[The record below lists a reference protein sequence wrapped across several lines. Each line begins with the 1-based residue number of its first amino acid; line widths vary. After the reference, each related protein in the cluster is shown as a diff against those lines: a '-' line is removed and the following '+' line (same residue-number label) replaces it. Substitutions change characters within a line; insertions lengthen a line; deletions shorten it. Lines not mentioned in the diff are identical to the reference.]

1 MSFPRL
7 SEHFI
12 RTLVVGVAL
21 GFIAWLVV
29 VPTVSDRNFSP
40 PHRAVDRS
48 NLGTIGKVRILYET
62 DHPNGMPPEALT
74 DVYAYAAELAF
85 SRYLESP
92 QFWLSHIDPALKAT
106 DLGDIHSIIN
116 PATKLI
122 NPKFQGAPL
131 AFAVALLPKVSDL
144 PPTTPIAWTRGLQP
158 DGTWRKDN
166 PYGGDG
172 GAVVFAAGN
181 VQQCAKTV
189 GPFVKWGT
197 HEPTS
202 NILEALPPGTR
213 IGEYVPPPAR

>member
-1 MSFPRL
+1 M
-7 SEHFI
+7 
-12 RTLVVGVAL
+12 
-21 GFIAWLVV
+21 GFIAWVVV
-29 VPTVSDRNFSP
+29 VPTVSDRNISSAP
-40 PHRAVDRS
+40 RAVDRS
-48 NLGTIGKVRILYET
+48 NLFSIGNKRISYET
-62 DHPNGMPPEALT
+62 EHSNGMPPEALT
-74 DVYAYAAELAF
+74 DVYAYAAELAR
-85 SRYLESP
+85 SGVLSSP
-92 QFWLSHIDPALKAT
+92 QFWFSRIDPAMRT
-106 DLGDIHSIIN
+106 IDFEDLHSIIN

-158 DGTWRKDN
+158 DGTWRKDS
-166 PYGGDG
+166 PYGGDD

-181 VQQCAKTV
+181 VQQCAKTA

-213 IGEYVPPPAR
+213 IGEYVPPAH